1 MEMDFESGMSK
12 QVQFVKT
19 DVSSSEFPGW
29 FTSVSVCPFFYL
41 QILHSHK
48 FLKRFLLNIAIDDF
62 NRKKIEI
69 DQKRYIAIYLDGLA

>member
-12 QVQFVKT
+12 QGQFVKT

-41 QILHSHK
+41 QILHSHN
-48 FLKRFLLNIAIDDF
+48 F
-62 NRKKIEI
+62 
-69 DQKRYIAIYLDGLA
+69 